1 MKDEQYGAL
10 HAKAH
15 RKKKVDVWTFYSPF
29 ADKESC
35 EAGYEASI
43 EMRNDH
49 RDGLHF
55 VAISK
60 HFNPL
65 KDESIKK
72 LRAKVERAFQLCDM
86 AARRI
91 KWEKWI
97 EIKLDQEAFWQGQEG
112 AGLTV
117 QWSIIKRGA
126 HPDSGAAFTI
136 NNNNVVTDFP
146 EPKLAGERDKPDR
159 DGWHSSNRNKD
170 EQYSYIPATP
180 ENIAALKLLTVRIID
195 ARARL
200 QALLKQ
206 DTVQKA
212 LADGGLLR
220 LEDKS

>member
-10 HAKAH
+10 RAKAH
-15 RKKKVDVWTFYSPF
+15 RKKKVDAWTFYSPF
-29 ADKESC
+29 ADKEARD
-35 EAGYEASI
+35 AGYVATV

-49 RDGLHF
+49 REGLHF
-55 VAISK
+55 VALSK
-60 HFNPL
+60 HFSPL

-72 LRAKVERAFQLCDM
+72 LRAKVERAFQMCDM

-97 EIKLDQEAFWQGQEG
+97 EVKIDQETFWKGQEG

-117 QWSIIKRGA
+117 QWSIIKRGV

-146 EPKLAGERDKPDR
+146 KPKLAGQEDAPDR
-159 DGWHSSNRNKD
+159 DGWHHSRNVD

-180 ENIAALKLLTVRIID
+180 ENIAALKLLTVRITD

-206 DTVQKA
+206 DTVQQA